1 VSFLYLLLLVISIG
15 CMVLIDRR
23 YRLFF
28 WRNARRAA
36 LVLVSGV
43 LFFLVW
49 DVVGIVFR
57 VFARGDSPYMTGV
70 ELLPD
75 LPLEEVFFL
84 TFLCYLTM
92 VLIVGSERALATRRR
107 RP

>member
-1 VSFLYLLLLVISIG
+1 VSFLYLLLLVLALG

-23 YRLFF
+23 YGLFF

-36 LVLVSGV
+36 LVLVAGV

-49 DVVGIVFR
+49 DVFGITLHI
-57 VFARGDSPYMTGV
+57 FARGDSPYMTGV

-84 TFLCYLTM
+84 AFLCYVTM
-92 VLIVGSERALATRRR
+92 VLIAGAERLLTARRR
-107 RP
+107 RS